1 VTNKE
6 HAYSWWWF
14 FNHFHAERFE
24 KPTSVE
30 ALRRHLAFVKSRVPK
45 DETLLRDVGCMLACY
60 SRPIPAMRED
70 PEDARHSP
78 LIELGL
84 IDHHRESGQYRVH
97 RGVKS
102 VSQAVLAYAIARA
115 YESRG
120 EEVPASILL
129 HDLARL
135 ESGPARSLCLSP
147 EALFQTIEVAAGDS
161 DKPLVE
167 IGGLAGQRVVKMR
180 LKSSAEIA
188 KVALAESKEET
199 HVA

>member
-1 VTNKE
+1 
-6 HAYSWWWF
+6 
-14 FNHFHAERFE
+14 
-24 KPTSVE
+24 
-30 ALRRHLAFVKSRVPK
+30 VKSRVPK

-97 RGVKS
+97 RGAKS

-147 EALFQTIEVAAGDS
+147 EALFQTIEVATGDS